1 MEETMNCGIQALS
14 QMECFGK
21 ISIATLIEIAKENG
35 VTLYAYKV
43 ADHELPAFPRPA
55 IFHSSE
61 PDHYTF
67 VGFGERSYENLKYTG
82 YALTPVKIEGKKTL
96 TTKQASQVFGGK
108 KGSKI
113 GGTILSIVGAA
124 IGAITFGAGAPIAG
138 ALIGAGSSLAGRAV
152 ETGGKIGKPLD
163 ILSSLGSGAAMATGH
178 PIIAAG
184 AAAAPSAAK
193 GDYMGA
199 LMKGGGA
206 ALTTMGAS
214 GFAKGFNAPAAGG
227 GDL

>member
-82 YALTPVKIEGKKTL
+82 YALTTVKIEGKKTL

-113 GGTILSIVGAA
+113 GGTILGIVGAVVGSIVTFGAAAPLLCAA
-124 IGAITFGAGAPIAG
+124 IGAA
-138 ALIGAGSSLAGRAV
+138 SSLGGRAI
-152 ETGGKIGKPLD
+152 ERGGKIGKPLD
-163 ILSSLGSGAAMATGH
+163 ILSSL
-178 PIIAAG
+178 
-184 AAAAPSAAK
+184 
-193 GDYMGA
+193 
-199 LMKGGGA
+199 
-206 ALTTMGAS
+206 
-214 GFAKGFNAPAAGG
+214 
-227 GDL
+227 